1 MSMRARARES
11 VSACHPD
18 TGPARKIADIGAELL
33 IVEPACRIRV
43 RKSELCIY
51 KMCSYRVCCLQNI
64 DRICSEKNVRVCE
77 GGQRPT

>member
-43 RKSELCIY
+43 RKSELYIY
-51 KMCSYRVCCLQNI
+51 KMCSIECAVYRISIEFVLK
-64 DRICSEKNVRVCE
+64 RM
-77 GGQRPT
+77 